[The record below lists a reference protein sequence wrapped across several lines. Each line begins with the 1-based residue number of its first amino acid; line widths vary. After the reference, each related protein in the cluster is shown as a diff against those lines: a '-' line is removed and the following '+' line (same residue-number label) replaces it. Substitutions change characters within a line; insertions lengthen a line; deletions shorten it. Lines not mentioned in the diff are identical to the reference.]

1 MKKLTTLLLLLTVL
15 TSGVLAQTADV
26 MEKRA
31 REMHK
36 AILSSD
42 KEQWKKFINE
52 NYSQALIDKP
62 MRAAVQTD
70 DNGSTTP
77 LSNILVLAMLKTKQR
92 CSVNCMMILV
102 IVKFH
107 H

>member
-70 DNGSTTP
+70 DNGSTT
-77 LSNILVLAMLKTKQR
+77 SST
-92 CSVNCMMILV
+92 
-102 IVKFH
+102 
-107 H
+107 